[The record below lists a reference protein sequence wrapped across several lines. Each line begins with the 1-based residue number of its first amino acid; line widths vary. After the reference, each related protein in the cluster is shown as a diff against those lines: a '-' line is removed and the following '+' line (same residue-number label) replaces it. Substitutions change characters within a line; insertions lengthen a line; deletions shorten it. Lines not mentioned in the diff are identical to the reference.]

1 MTTITQRP
9 QRAPPPAAR
18 GRPSSHN
25 PLAAP
30 MLLFA
35 AGVILAGSYVGYVL
49 WPSWPD
55 APVAR
60 DASALPIVI
69 ADTVFNIEP
78 AAIRAAVQ
86 RRPGTQERV
95 DLDYMWP
102 ALTPP
107 DPAAKPTFDTL
118 TANDRL
124 FVSITSGADTLPLGE
139 RVWSIYPRYLAERV
153 ENGPAGLTLRSF
165 RDDTAYAG
173 EDLVFDANAPEHFFA
188 RCARRGVTNGGT
200 CLLERRIGQADLIF
214 RFPRDW
220 LADWRTVAAGIDK
233 LLARLHPGAK

>member
-1 MTTITQRP
+1 MTTIIQRSHH
-9 QRAPPPAAR
+9 APPAR
-18 GRPSSHN
+18 RRPPSHN
-25 PLAAP
+25 PLVAP
-30 MLLFA
+30 MLLFVAVVIA
-35 AGVILAGSYVGYVL
+35 AGGYVGFVL
-49 WPSWPD
+49 WPRWPE

-60 DASALPIVI
+60 DASALPIVV

-102 ALTPP
+102 SLTPP

-124 FVSITSGADTLPLGE
+124 FVSIASGADTLPLAE
-139 RVWSIYPRYLAERV
+139 RVWSIYPRYLTERV
-153 ENGPAGLTLRSF
+153 SAGPAGLTMRSF

-173 EDLVFDANAPEHFFA
+173 EDLAFDADAPEHFFA
-188 RCARRGVTNGGT
+188 RCARQGVTNGGT
-200 CLLERRIGQADLIF
+200 CLLERRIGQTDITF

-220 LADWRTVAAGIDK
+220 LADWRKVAAGIDR
-233 LLARLHPGAK
+233 LMARLHPG